1 MFRRGLQLI
10 EQYRKIL
17 SVVESVKSFY
27 IGINNKIIN
36 EAQDHSSLWIIS
48 HVFLFSIKS
57 NTSKFQMLVHYIL
70 IFVEGAF

>member
-27 IGINNKIIN
+27 IGI
-36 EAQDHSSLWIIS
+36 
-48 HVFLFSIKS
+48 
-57 NTSKFQMLVHYIL
+57 
-70 IFVEGAF
+70 